1 MADNGEGRDISQD
14 KTALFELLYHTRA
27 WLEKHG
33 YMPSAA
39 KFALLWV
46 YSIIESV
53 GDDRLNAI
61 NFSIQEELFTLKHRV
76 EALEDARDG
85 G

>member
-1 MADNGEGRDISQD
+1 MADNGKDRDISQD
-14 KTALFELLYHTRA
+14 KTALFELLYHTKA
-27 WLEKHG
+27 WLDKHG
-33 YMPSAA
+33 YLPKDA

-46 YSIIESV
+46 YGILECA

-61 NFSIQEELFTLKHRV
+61 NLSIQEELFTLKHRV